1 MTSVL
6 SEFVR
11 QQAESG
17 WRADLTK
24 RKKEI
29 QTHWQPE
36 KRENPFRAVVKVLKR
51 KFFDYKTAGQHE
63 L

>member
-1 MTSVL
+1 MVRNRFSSVRQEKKLNEMTSVL

-11 QQAESG
+11 QRAESG

-29 QTHWQPE
+29 QTH
-36 KRENPFRAVVKVLKR
+36 
-51 KFFDYKTAGQHE
+51 
-63 L
+63 